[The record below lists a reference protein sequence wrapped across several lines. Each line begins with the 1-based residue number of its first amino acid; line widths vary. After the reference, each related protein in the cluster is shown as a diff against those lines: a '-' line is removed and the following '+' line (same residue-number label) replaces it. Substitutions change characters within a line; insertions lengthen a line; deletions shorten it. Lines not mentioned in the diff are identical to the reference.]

1 MKDLK
6 SWVEEIFDGKL
17 TDLGRD
23 GDIRLQGILSPTYD
37 QREIERF
44 MSKYYATHEGAGSQ
58 AEKINL
64 TDYYQGLLAE
74 AFQTAGLDPVG
85 ELELTIL
92 EIGCGFGSATFPLMR
107 LMPQAKLIAS
117 EFSAAMLAEL
127 KAKLLQRD
135 MLSRC
140 VLMQLNAEEMQFKKD
155 SFDMIVGAAILHH
168 LFEPEKVLAGCARL
182 LKPGGLAF
190 FFEPFEH
197 GLDMI
202 SDIYRLILADTRRF
216 FLGPKRCRYLKDCIS
231 IWAKMKNRDKTDP
244 FFNAVDDK
252 WAFNRDHLEGMAL
265 RNGFSECIIYSLS
278 KAINP
283 LEELITRHLEG
294 NNIQGMPKWVWSK
307 IHEYEKNVPS
317 QYKTHILTE
326 GCIIL
331 RK

>member
-6 SWVEEIFDGKL
+6 SWVEEIFDGEL
-17 TDLGRD
+17 IDLGRN

-44 MSKYYATHEGAGSQ
+44 MSKYYASHEGASSQ

-64 TDYYQGLLAE
+64 IDYYQGLLAE
-74 AFQTAGLDPVG
+74 AFQTAGLAPVG
-85 ELELTIL
+85 ELELAIL

-117 EFSAAMLAEL
+117 EFSTAMLAEL

-140 VLMQLNAEEMQFKKD
+140 VLMQLNAEEMQFKNE

-168 LFEPEKVLAGCARL
+168 LFEPEKVLAACARL

-197 GLDMI
+197 GLDLI
-202 SDIYRLILADTRRF
+202 SEIYGSILSDARRF
-216 FLGPKRCRYLKDCIS
+216 FLGPKTRRYLRDCIS

-252 WAFNRDHLEGMAL
+252 WAFNRDHLEDMAR
-265 RNGFSECIIYSLS
+265 RNGFSECLIYSLS

-283 LEELITRHLEG
+283 LEELIRTHLEG
-294 NNIQGMPKWVWSK
+294 NNIQRMPKWVWSK

-317 QYKTHILTE
+317 QDKTRILTE